1 MPEEHILSTLW
12 RAQFLFLIN
21 NAMQAAFALKEITA
35 GMWILWRYLLVIYH
49 LKVRKGF
56 QLVNT

>member
-1 MPEEHILSTLW
+1 MPEEHILSILW

-35 GMWILWRYLLVIYH
+35 GMWIL
-49 LKVRKGF
+49 
-56 QLVNT
+56 